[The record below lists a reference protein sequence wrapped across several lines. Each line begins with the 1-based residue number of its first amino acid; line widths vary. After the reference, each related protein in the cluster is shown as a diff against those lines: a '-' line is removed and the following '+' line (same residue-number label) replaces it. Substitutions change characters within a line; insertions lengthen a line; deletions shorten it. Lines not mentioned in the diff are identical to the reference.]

1 MPAWIAAGASII
13 GGLISSSG
21 QEEANDANLQIS
33 QQSSAFNAEEALK
46 NREFQAIQA
55 ATNRDFQAGESAT
68 NRKYQHE
75 EAATQ
80 MAFQERMSN
89 TSYQRAIQD
98 MQQAGLNPM
107 LAYSRGGASSP
118 SGASGSGAQAAGAQA
133 SGSQASAMATPAM
146 QNQWA
151 NMGNAMA
158 AAAQYENISANTEK
172 QKAETRLVSAQEAET
187 QQKTS
192 TGAATEANLRKET
205 DLRDE
210 QIKLVREQI
219 QLSIREFRLKGVQI
233 IKFEE
238 EIMNVLKE
246 GKRIDAHTSNL
257 ETQNILD
264 KLLIPAA
271 KNAAA
276 MEETPFGE
284 ATKYLKP
291 ILDIFNSANRAYRR

>member
-1 MPAWIAAGASII
+1 MPAWITAGASII
-13 GGLISSSG
+13 GGLITSEG
-21 QEEANDANLQIS
+21 QEDANEANLQIS
-33 QQSSAFNAEEALK
+33 QQSSAFNAAEALK
-46 NREFQAIQA
+46 NREFQAEQA
-55 ATNRDFQAGESAT
+55 ETNRFFQAHQSAT
-68 NRKYQHE
+68 NRQYQSD
-75 EAATQ
+75 EARAQ
-80 MAFQERMSN
+80 MAFQAQMSN
-89 TSYQRAIQD
+89 TSYQRAVHD

-118 SGASGSGAQAAGAQA
+118 AGAAGSGAQGSGAQASGA
-133 SGSQASAMATPAM
+133 QASAMATPAM

-151 NMGNAMA
+151 NMANAGQVLQQAEKTA
-158 AAAQYENISANTEK
+158 AETENI
-172 QKAETRLVSAQEAET
+172 KAQTRLTSAQESET
-187 QQKTS
+187 YQKTA
-192 TGAATEANLRKET
+192 TGSATEANLRKET

-264 KLLIPAA
+264 RLLIPAA
-271 KNAAA
+271 KNAAS

-291 ILDIFNSANRAYRR
+291 ILDVFNSANRAYRR